1 MPLRLELVPSGR
13 LTGSRHA
20 ALLALCSAAYE
31 EDFAPSLRDIGPA
44 THLLGYLGDTLVTHA
59 AWVERALC
67 GGGCGTLWSAY
78 IEAVATDPAHQGNGY
93 GTAVMR
99 EIVRHLGA
107 YDLAALSPSDEG
119 FYARL
124 GWETWR
130 GPLSYRH
137 GSRVVP
143 TPEEQVMVFR
153 LNRTPA
159 ALSLDAPLEC
169 DWRPGEV
176 W

>member
-1 MPLRLELVPSGR
+1 MLRFVIRESAALEPGER
-13 LTGSRHA
+13 E

-31 EDFAPSLRDIGPA
+31 EDFAPYLRDLGPA
-44 THLLGYLGDTLVTHA
+44 VHLLGYAGDHLVTHA
-59 AWVERALC
+59 AWVERELR
-67 GGGCGTLWSAY
+67 GGGCGAMRCAY
-78 IEAVATDPAHQGNGY
+78 VEAVATEPARQGQGH
-93 GTAVMR
+93 GSAVMR
-99 EIVRHLGA
+99 EVVRHLGA
-107 YDLAALSPSDEG
+107 FDLAVLSPSDER

-137 GSRVVP
+137 GAEVIP
-143 TPEEQVMVFR
+143 TPEEQVMVRR
-153 LNRTPA
+153 LGRTPG